1 MATINKARA
10 LIDERMRLEEAI
22 RLELIELFDEQADLE
37 NVQSI
42 SQNPL
47 CLSVS
52 AKDVFRHDV
61 WDPEFYSLPKQ
72 WQRIQGILRS
82 GEDLNAQLQRI
93 ESIAE
98 TGRWKTSE
106 HGVKVTHIFHPEVVN
121 RLRELLGGAA

>member
-1 MATINKARA
+1 MATINKARV
-10 LIDERMRLEEAI
+10 LIDERLRLEEAI

-42 SQNPL
+42 SRNPL
-47 CLSVS
+47 CISVP
-52 AKDVFRHDV
+52 ARDVFRYDV

-98 TGRWKTSE
+98 TGKWKTSE